1 MSVTNAISGMVGVGG
16 MFIMGG
22 GYMPQTVPQWLAA
35 LSVVLANVN
44 IFGGFVI
51 TKRMLDMF
59 RVSTNPLF
67 IGTFLRFLSELPM
80 LLNICTCT
88 ASPRLSLA
96 VGLCGL
102 RALELRGKSP

>member
-1 MSVTNAISGMVGVGG
+1 MSVTNAISGMVAVGG
-16 MFIMGG
+16 MFVMGG

-59 RVSTNPLF
+59 RVCTNLLHLCVLTVP
-67 IGTFLRFLSELPM
+67 SELPM
-80 LLNICTCT
+80 PLNICICI
-88 ASPRLSLA
+88 AFPRLSL
-96 VGLCGL
+96 VVDLCGQP
-102 RALELRGKSP
+102 ALELRGKSP

>member
-16 MFIMGG
+16 MFVMGG
-22 GYMPQTVPQWLAA
+22 GYMPHTVSQWLAA

-59 RVSTNPLF
+59 RVSIDFLLF
-67 IGTFLRFLSELPM
+67 GRCSQ
-80 LLNICTCT
+80 
-88 ASPRLSLA
+88 SLA
-96 VGLCGL
+96 SYRC
-102 RALELRGKSP
+102 P